1 MDDEILSSRVTMKNV
16 SLWIIPIQRSYWSN
30 YDCWVILWWVITQ
43 MLHHFTWMVHFFKS
57 LECQFC
63 FEKINYRIS
72 SKFRS
77 WFKGDNRAQLFQNPQ
92 KWVNQWSWFSGQMVV
107 VQHAVILDVNQ
118 GYHTIY
124 ASLEGQMGLIVK
136 DFRKNRL
143 TKPKRKYLNY
153 KAYMKNKLINS
164 QNFGK
169 LTPHI
174 QCFPES

>member
-1 MDDEILSSRVTMKNV
+1 MNHSNPALLLVQWRLMSHFVM
-16 SLWIIPIQRSYWSN
+16 SN
-30 YDCWVILWWVITQ
+30 YSNASSFYMKAT
-43 MLHHFTWMVHFFKS
+43 FFKS

-92 KWVNQWSWFSGQMVV
+92 KWVNQWSWYSGQMVA
-107 VQHAVILDVNQ
+107 VQHAVILDVNH
-118 GYHTIY
+118 GYHPIY

-143 TKPKRKYLNY
+143 TKPKRKYLSY
-153 KAYMKNKLINS
+153 KAYMKNKLINLK
-164 QNFGK
+164 NFGK
-169 LTPHI
+169 LTLHI
-174 QCFPES
+174 QCFLDP